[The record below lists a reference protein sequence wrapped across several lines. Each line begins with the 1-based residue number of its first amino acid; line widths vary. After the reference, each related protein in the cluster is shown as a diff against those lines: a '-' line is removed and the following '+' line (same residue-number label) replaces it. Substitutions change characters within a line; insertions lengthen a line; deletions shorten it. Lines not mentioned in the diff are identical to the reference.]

1 MKQLVLAVALFL
13 AGSTAVT
20 TASCSGEG
28 SADSADSTKKE
39 VKGEQKGESFT
50 ASTNIRYVD
59 FDSVMANYEYAK
71 EQGKVLEQIAAQL
84 QQYQNTLGNRLAQK
98 QNEIQQKMQTNA
110 YTSEAQYK
118 QDMAELQSLDQS
130 SSAQYAKR
138 AETEQARVNEIQ
150 KNVKEAIDEF
160 VIEYNKDKKYDA
172 ILDKSAGLYFNPA
185 LDITGEIVKGLN
197 EAYAKKKGSEEKK
210 AEDKK

>member
-1 MKQLVLAVALFL
+1 MKQLVIAVAVLI
-13 AGSTAVT
+13 AGGSLM
-20 TASCSGEG
+20 ASCSNGG
-28 SADSADSTKKE
+28 DSTKDSADSTKKE
-39 VKGEQKGESFT
+39 VKGEQKGESFE

-59 FDSVMANYEYAK
+59 FDSVMANYDYAK
-71 EQGKVLEQIAAQL
+71 EQGKVLEQIATQL

-98 QNEIQQKMQTNA
+98 QNEIQQKMQSNA

-118 QDMAELQSLDQS
+118 QDMAELQSMDQS

-138 AETEQARVNEIQ
+138 TEADQARVNEIQ
-150 KNVKEAIDEF
+150 KNVKDAIDEF
-160 VIEYNKDKKYDA
+160 VVEYNKDKKYDA

-197 EAYAKKKGSEEKK
+197 EAYAKKKASADTKTEKK
-210 AEDKK
+210 